1 MFSLPRPVAK
11 LIESFERLPGIGP
24 KSAQRLTFY
33 LLHVPQE
40 YLESFAEA
48 LVNLKKNTVE
58 CSVCSNVSETDPCM
72 ICTSPN
78 RDKSVICVVEQPIDI
93 LSMERTGKYH
103 GAYHVLHGAINPLQ
117 NIGPD
122 DLRIDHLLKRL
133 QQSTLPITEVILAT
147 NLTMEGEATA
157 MYVVKQIQNAKI
169 PASSVDGKNQNASEN
184 IKLTRLAHGLP
195 VGGDLE
201 YADELTLSQALE
213 GRQEY

>member
-1 MFSLPRPVAK
+1 MFRLPKPVAK

-40 YLESFAEA
+40 YLEGFAEA

-58 CSVCSNVSETDPCM
+58 CSVCSNVSETDPCI
-72 ICTSPN
+72 ICTSPS
-78 RDKSVICVVEQPIDI
+78 RDKSTICVVEQPIDI
-93 LSMERTGKYH
+93 LSMERTGKYN
-103 GAYHVLHGAINPLQ
+103 GTYHVLHGAINPLQ
-117 NIGPD
+117 NISPD

-133 QQSTLPITEVILAT
+133 KQSTLTVTEVILAT
-147 NLTMEGEATA
+147 NLTLEGEATA
-157 MYVVKQIQNAKI
+157 MYVTRQLKELRTQFPELKI
-169 PASSVDGKNQNASEN
+169 
-184 IKLTRLAHGLP
+184 TRLAHGLP

-213 GRQEY
+213 GRREY